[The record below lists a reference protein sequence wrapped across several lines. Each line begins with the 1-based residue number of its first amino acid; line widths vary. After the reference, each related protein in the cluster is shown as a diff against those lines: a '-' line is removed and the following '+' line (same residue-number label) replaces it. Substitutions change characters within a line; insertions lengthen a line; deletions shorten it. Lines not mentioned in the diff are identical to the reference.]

1 LALPPVAAPSA
12 SGWSNSCRVEI
23 TPSPLGDA
31 PFSRRTREMAASYMA
46 AQASGSAK
54 SGRRFTGKP

>member
-1 LALPPVAAPSA
+1 M
-12 SGWSNSCRVEI
+12 EI